1 MVMARLVNMLKWLWL
16 TALVVVLDQASK
28 QAAVHFLTLHDPHAF
43 LPLFNLTLT
52 FNKGAA
58 FSFLSSAGGWQR
70 WFFTTLAVGVSI
82 FIFFWLKKL
91 PGKERLLAVSLA
103 LILGGAIGNVID
115 RSIYGYV
122 IDFIDWFYPSNS
134 DCLPFFFSLNQVSC
148 HWPTFNLADSAI
160 FLGALFMIAQAIF
173 SKEEKK

>member
-1 MVMARLVNMLKWLWL
+1 MLKWLWL
-16 TALVVVLDQASK
+16 TVLVIVLDQVSK
-28 QAAVHFLTLHDPHAF
+28 QAAVYFLAPHDPQAF
-43 LPLFNLTLT
+43 LPLFNFTLT

-58 FSFLSSAGGWQR
+58 FSFLSTAGGWQR
-70 WFFTTLAVGVSI
+70 WFFTALAIGVSI
-82 FIFFWLKKL
+82 FIFLWLKKL
-91 PGKERLLAVSLA
+91 PSKERLLAISLA

-122 IDFIDWFYPSNS
+122 IDFIDWFYPSS
-134 DCLPFFFSLNQVSC
+134 SCLPFFFSINQVTC

-173 SKEEKK
+173 SKEEKS